1 MPMFSLF
8 WKKNS
13 TGESRVPSN
22 VMGYDTIKWIMIFK
36 IIYDCVNGFFNVFS
50 INKHVIFINLIF

>member
-1 MPMFSLF
+1 MFSLF

-13 TGESRVPSN
+13 IGESRVPSN

-36 IIYDCVNGFFNVFS
+36 ILYDCFKGFSMFLVS
-50 INKHVIFINLIF
+50 INMYSLLT